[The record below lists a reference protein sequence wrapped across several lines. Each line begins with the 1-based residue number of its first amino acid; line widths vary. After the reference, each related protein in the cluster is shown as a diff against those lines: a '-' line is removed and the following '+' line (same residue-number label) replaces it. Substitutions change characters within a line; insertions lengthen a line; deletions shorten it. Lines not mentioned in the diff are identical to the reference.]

1 MGGLGTLPRE
11 PFLTSSK
18 SGDPLFSPHPFEVS
32 PSSPQS
38 LTLSLPPLETSQL
51 GFYLCSECL
60 GNLPFMPNSSPI
72 PHSEVG

>member
-18 SGDPLFSPHPFEVS
+18 SGDPLLPPHPFEVS

-38 LTLSLPPLETSQL
+38 LAESLPLLETSQR
-51 GFYLCSECL
+51 GFISALNVWAICPLCLIS
-60 GNLPFMPNSSPI
+60 NPI
-72 PHSEVG
+72 PHSEVA